1 MVVPPAVHRGTTVP
15 PVRSSGVR
23 PTILRTALLPLPT
36 RGTGA
41 PATIA
46 RALVPAAAALR
57 TALLPFPAGTP
68 SACTAVGGA
77 VVSAAAAL
85 RAALLPLPAR
95 AATRAALAL
104 RTTVPPVLP
113 RRALGSAAAV
123 ALRTTLGSVP
133 VGTPFLP
140 ATTPSIIR
148 ASAGGTAS
156 LPRTLPATACDVPAG
171 TGTSL
176 LRTPLPGAAAASSG
190 CLSAVPA
197 GASSR

>member
-1 MVVPPAVHRGTTVP
+1 VVVPPAVHRGTTVP

-113 RRALGSAAAV
+113 RRAFGSAA

-133 VGTPFLP
+133 VGTSFLP
-140 ATTPSIIR
+140 ASTPSIIR